1 MKHNYFYIKLFDK
14 YEYLIFHIA
23 IIFFKIS
30 LIYISY
36 GLFGEKGLYKEKIVK
51 TFAHNE

>member
-14 YEYLIFHIA
+14 YEYL
-23 IIFFKIS
+23 
-30 LIYISY
+30 
-36 GLFGEKGLYKEKIVK
+36 YKEKIVK